1 MNEKIRELAEQAGHS
16 SDSFDKY
23 CETLHPLWNTHI
35 SRTYAEQFF
44 YAGLNAQQDLEKFAE
59 LIVRE
64 CITKVELRR
73 EFAIEDDHNVD
84 EAFSLL
90 IYDIESHFGVEE

>member
-1 MNEKIRELAEQAGHS
+1 MNSRIKELIDQATFHK
-16 SDSFDKY
+16 D
-23 CETLHPLWNTHI
+23 
-35 SRTYAEQFF
+35 RYALPDEF
-44 YAGLNAQQDLEKFAE
+44 AEKFAE
-59 LIVRE
+59 LIVKE